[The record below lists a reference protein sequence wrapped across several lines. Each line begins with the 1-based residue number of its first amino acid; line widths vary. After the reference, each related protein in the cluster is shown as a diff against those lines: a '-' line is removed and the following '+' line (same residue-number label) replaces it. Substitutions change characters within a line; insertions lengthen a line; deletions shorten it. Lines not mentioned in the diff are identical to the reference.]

1 MTTAARDLHQ
11 TAGVAPPSTEAGG
24 EAAGIGQRPHPPP
37 GDGQRPGQ
45 VLLDVD
51 GLHVAYGKAEVV
63 HGVSFDVRAG
73 EFVVLLG
80 RNGAG
85 KSTMLHAISGLIP
98 KRSGRVRFDG
108 ADLSSASPRQIVQAG
123 IVQVLEGHRVFQ
135 TLSVEDNLLIGTY
148 ARTPRGDRSR
158 LEGIYSLFPELAERR
173 QQLASRLS
181 GGQQQILAVAQGV
194 IGTPRLLILDEPSG
208 GLAPIVIDRILDVA
222 SQLCAEGLAIL
233 LVEQLV
239 EKALRHADHG
249 YLIET
254 GKVAASASAGQL
266 RHGDLIERVYLGHG
280 APPAATPTEQGS

>member
-1 MTTAARDLHQ
+1 MTAER
-11 TAGVAPPSTEAGG
+11 PPN
-24 EAAGIGQRPHPPP
+24 
-37 GDGQRPGQ
+37 
-45 VLLDVD
+45 VLLEVE

-98 KRSGRVRFDG
+98 KRAGRVVFAG
-108 ADLSSASPRQIVQAG
+108 VDLSAAPPRQIVQAG
-123 IVQVLEGHRVFQ
+123 IVQVLEGHRVFH

-158 LEGIYSLFPELAERR
+158 LERIYTMFPELAGRR
-173 QQLASRLS
+173 QQPASRLS

-194 IGTPRLLILDEPSG
+194 IGDPRLLVLDEPSG

-222 SQLCAEGLAIL
+222 SQLCADGLAIL

-239 EKALRHADHG
+239 EKALRHADYG

-254 GKVAASASAGQL
+254 GRIAAAAGAEAL
-266 RHGDLIERVYLGHG
+266 RTGDLIERVYLGHG
-280 APPAATPTEQGS
+280 TQRPA